1 MIAVLDYGIGNL
13 RSAERALVHL
23 GADARLVTDPDEAAG
38 AAGIVLPGVGAF
50 GACARALRRS
60 GLESVATDAFRRGT
74 PFLGI
79 CIGFQ
84 LLFEDSEEAPET
96 AGLGVFPG
104 TVRALP
110 AGMKCPQMQWNRLQ
124 RRGGAKSGLLA
135 GLSDDPWVYFVH
147 SFAPGPGEDVVATCD
162 YGGDVTAAVERGP
175 IWGTQ
180 FHPEKSGPVGLAILG
195 NFIGACD
202 TSGAAGLPP
211 ET

>member
-1 MIAVLDYGIGNL
+1 
-13 RSAERALVHL
+13 
-23 GADARLVTDPDEAAG
+23 
-38 AAGIVLPGVGAF
+38 
-50 GACARALRRS
+50 
-60 GLESVATDAFRRGT
+60 
-74 PFLGI
+74 
-79 CIGFQ
+79 
-84 LLFEDSEEAPET
+84 
-96 AGLGVFPG
+96 
-104 TVRALP
+104 
-110 AGMKCPQMQWNRLQ
+110 MQWNRLQ

-135 GLSDDPWVYFVH
+135 GLGDDPWVYFVH